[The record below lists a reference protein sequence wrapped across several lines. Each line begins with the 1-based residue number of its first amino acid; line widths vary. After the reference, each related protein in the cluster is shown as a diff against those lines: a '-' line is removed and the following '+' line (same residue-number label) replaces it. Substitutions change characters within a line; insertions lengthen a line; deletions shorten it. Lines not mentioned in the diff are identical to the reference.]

1 MADKVNNEFTSETPG
16 HIGEGIRI
24 RGRLRGAEDLVIEGA
39 VEGTISLTENHLIL
53 ERSAT
58 IEANVDV
65 KKITVRGAITGNTVA
80 SERVEITDAAWV
92 KGDIKAPRLVVQE
105 GAKFKGAV
113 DMEVPLP
120 QGLLGD

>member
-65 KKITVRGAITGNTVA
+65 KKITVRGASKELVGQVA
-80 SERVEITDAAWV
+80 ADVRKIRPPEPY
-92 KGDIKAPRLVVQE
+92 KGKGIRYSGEYVRRKA
-105 GAKFKGAV
+105 GKAGKATH
-113 DMEVPLP
+113 
-120 QGLLGD
+120 